1 MYKTYIVPY
10 SACGWILA
18 SSLDTEDIIK
28 FIMSNCLLEDVVVD
42 QLLINIL

>member
-1 MYKTYIVPY
+1 MYKKYIVPY

-18 SSLDTEDIIK
+18 SSLDTEDIIP
-28 FIMSNCLLEDVVVD
+28 FIMSYSLSENVVVD